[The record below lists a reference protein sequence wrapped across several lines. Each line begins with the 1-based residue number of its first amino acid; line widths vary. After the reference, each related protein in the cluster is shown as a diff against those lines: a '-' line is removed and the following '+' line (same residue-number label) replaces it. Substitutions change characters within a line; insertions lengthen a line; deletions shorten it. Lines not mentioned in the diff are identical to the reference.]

1 MSDGG
6 LATSMGHEINIDSI
20 QALDKRIEEVAAEL
34 VRLKRSRNSLLT
46 VARVPPEIL
55 GHIFGF
61 NITTEVGDPKFAG
74 IQKDSYNFLLVCH
87 HWFEV
92 ARRLPELWSFWGN
105 SFEDW
110 KRQLPR
116 SDGTAPLDL
125 VLDGAECQVGPADEA
140 LLDTL
145 KDYTARNAIR
155 KVHLRSDD
163 IRLLTTIVSSLTPE
177 WCIRDSNIESIALN
191 GVDVTALLA
200 HQRYPKLR
208 DLSLSGRFWIW
219 ELDWHSVD
227 QNITGLVNLSLSS
240 NALNSIPSVSQILSL
255 LTSNPNIR
263 TLALESL
270 KVRDDI
276 GLDSNEPRV
285 QLCHLEKFSLT
296 GDFYRVFPI
305 LRQLELPERVD
316 HARLEF
322 SNCMSR
328 EVHET
333 VMPYIRDYFQRD
345 SRFKDRLGIVV
356 SRTNDSIT
364 LRASVIGAGY
374 HGPDGLPQHGP
385 PYLSVSAIQQN
396 YTLGGFSEREEL
408 CVNIL
413 ALLPRE
419 NIVYFETNLSLRPTM
434 EAIVVMPNL
443 EALYLIGMLVED
455 GFLLPD
461 PNGPDMHTKLFPHL
475 QRLYLQDA
483 TAQYFDWNPLFRYAT
498 NQTSGNH
505 PFSLFLFGEYMHIC
519 FEVAQRIEGLVE
531 EFVYDRDAGCPFH
544 ECDSYQ
550 M

>member
-6 LATSMGHEINIDSI
+6 LTTSMGHKININSI

-46 VARVPPEIL
+46 VVRVPPEIL

-125 VLDGAECQVGPADEA
+125 VLDGAECQVGPVDEA

-163 IRLLTTIVSSLTPE
+163 IQLLTTIVSSLTPE
-177 WCIRDSNIESIALN
+177 WCFRDSNIESIALN

-200 HQRYPKLR
+200 HQCYPKLR
-208 DLSLSGRFWIW
+208 NLSLSGRFWIW
-219 ELDWHSVD
+219 ESDWHFVD

-240 NALNSIPSVSQILSL
+240 NAHNSVPSVSQILSL

-263 TLALESL
+263 TLVLESL
-270 KVRDDI
+270 KVKDD
-276 GLDSNEPRV
+276 LRHNSNKPRM
-285 QLCHLEKFSLT
+285 QLRHLEKLSLT
-296 GDFYRVFPI
+296 GDFDCVFPI

-316 HARLEF
+316 HTRLEF
-322 SNCMSR
+322 FGCASYEIQKNI
-328 EVHET
+328 
-333 VMPYIRDYFQRD
+333 MPYIRDYFRRD
-345 SRFKDRLGIVV
+345 SRFKDRLGIVI
-356 SRTNDSIT
+356 SHTNNSIT
-364 LRASVIGAGY
+364 LRASVIGVGY
-374 HGPDGLPQHGP
+374 HGPDSLPQHGP

-396 YTLGGFSEREEL
+396 FTLDDFSEEL

-434 EAIVVMPNL
+434 EAIVAMPNL

-461 PNGPDMHTKLFPHL
+461 PNGPDTHTKLVPHL
-475 QRLYLQDA
+475 RRLYLQDA
-483 TAQYFDWNPLFRYAT
+483 TAAYCDWSPLFSYAT
-498 NQTSGNH
+498 HQTSGDH

-519 FEVAQRIEGLVE
+519 FGLAQRIEGLVE
-531 EFVYDRDAGCPFH
+531 EFVYDCDARCPFR
-544 ECDSYQ
+544 ECDSDSD
-550 M
+550 